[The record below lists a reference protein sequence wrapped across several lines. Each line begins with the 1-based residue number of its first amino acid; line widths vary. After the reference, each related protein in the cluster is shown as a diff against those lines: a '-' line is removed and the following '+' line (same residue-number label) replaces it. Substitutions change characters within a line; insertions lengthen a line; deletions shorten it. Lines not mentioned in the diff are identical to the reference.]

1 MRVDMSRLRNVLL
14 GPVRVGRRYPGWV
27 AGGAG
32 AVLCVLGWYGV
43 SGERYVAR
51 QIPYLA
57 SATAPGVALIV
68 AGAAL
73 VAGRGRGG
81 PAGVDEETR
90 RRVAELHALL
100 TEAVQDPATPAPS
113 DEPHLRDGM
122 PLAVPQGRTYHRPE
136 CALVTGK
143 PEARPVDAAAVRERE
158 LRACPVCEPDL
169 PAEG

>member
-1 MRVDMSRLRNVLL
+1 MRVDMSRLRDVLL
-14 GPVRVGRRYPGWV
+14 GPVRAGLRYPGWV

-32 AVLCVLGWYGV
+32 VVLCVLGWYGV

-81 PAGVDEETR
+81 GSGGVDEETR

-100 TEAVQDPATPAPS
+100 TEAVFEAAPPA
-113 DEPHLRDGM
+113 
-122 PLAVPQGRTYHRPE
+122 
-136 CALVTGK
+136 
-143 PEARPVDAAAVRERE
+143 
-158 LRACPVCEPDL
+158 
-169 PAEG
+169 